1 MTFKTFYTN
10 FKCRVGNSSLTFQ
23 VKTGVRQGCVMSA
36 LLFNIVIDWVMRRT
50 TEDKPRGIWWTLFSV
65 LEDIDFA
72 DDLALVS
79 HTHQHMQE
87 KTSCLSYFAQQVGLK
102 INQKKSEV
110 MALNISD
117 PLPIHVNGEAL
128 ITTNEFTYL
137 GSTVRYDGGAH
148 TDIKNRINKARNA
161 FRMLNNIWKSQQ
173 YRIKTKLNL
182 YQSCVLSTLMYANCQ
197 SSTQGVWEES
207 VWFFGPARYQM
218 RIY

>member
-1 MTFKTFYTN
+1 M
-10 FKCRVGNSSLTFQ
+10 
-23 VKTGVRQGCVMSA
+23 
-36 LLFNIVIDWVMRRT
+36 
-50 TEDKPRGIWWTLFSV
+50 
-65 LEDIDFA
+65 EDIDFA

-148 TDIKNRINKARNA
+148 TDIKKTESTNPE
-161 FRMLNNIWKSQQ
+161 MLSE
-173 YRIKTKLNL
+173 
-182 YQSCVLSTLMYANCQ
+182 C
-197 SSTQGVWEES
+197 
-207 VWFFGPARYQM
+207 
-218 RIY
+218 